1 LTCTCLINSFIGLH
15 TPNTRQHET
24 DKFPSF
30 PSSFPFQVPF
40 LSKIQDLN
48 FKMSAAL
55 LSDPFFFSM
64 ESGTVRWAD
73 LMMDEKSPALPPATL
88 SATIA
93 EKDDDRIV
101 KWWTEESI
109 SDERTQ
115 DWSVPDLTLRNDI
128 EAHFPVRLESM
139 SATEDSRERFRVVFD
154 TERLGEW
161 ARTRAESHDEY
172 VDYADW
178 VQTRLVYA
186 LRQYKYKYTIE
197 SVGAFDADYVVIF
210 SMAHPSARRGRA
222 AIPTL
227 CNFPVKWDRD
237 SVDHTCHMVKPNLKR
252 ISEAGIAPEKVATDL
267 FDALQQCADCTIEL
281 AEAGS
286 PYILIVTIPSALPPT
301 ESAHAPPAAPAPRVA
316 TPTPAGIRALDVMRA
331 NRLAWNREGRKHFIK
346 HRAPEHA
353 ARILAELAKCSD
365 CTIELTPSDAEY
377 MCVLTLL

>member
-1 LTCTCLINSFIGLH
+1 
-15 TPNTRQHET
+15 
-24 DKFPSF
+24 
-30 PSSFPFQVPF
+30 
-40 LSKIQDLN
+40 
-48 FKMSAAL
+48 MSAAVSSPL
-55 LSDPFFFSM
+55 ITDPFFFSM

-73 LMMDEKSPALPPATL
+73 LMMDEKSPALPLPSSTL
-88 SATIA
+88 SAIA

-139 SATEDSRERFRVVFD
+139 PATEDSSERFRVVFD

-186 LRQYKYKYTIE
+186 LRQYKYKYMIE

-237 SVDHTCHMVKPNLKR
+237 SADHTRHMVKPNLKR

-281 AEAGS
+281 AEVGS

-301 ESAHAPPAAPAPRVA
+301 AESAPAPRA
-316 TPTPAGIRALDVMRA
+316 PTPVLAPAGMRALDVMRA
-331 NRLAWNREGRKHFIK
+331 NRLAWNRVGRKHFIK
-346 HRAPEHA
+346 HRAPEHE